1 MMRRSILILPVFV
14 LTACAHAGAGEALRS
29 RLEQHCFRCHGNG
42 KKVEGKVN
50 LVKAF
55 AAKPHGLASDLEL
68 IEKMIEK
75 LAAGEMPPED
85 EKQPSS

>member
-1 MMRRSILILPVFV
+1 MMRRSISILPVFV
-14 LTACAHAGAGEALRS
+14 LTVYAHTGAAETLRP

-55 AAKPHGLASDLEL
+55 AANRMAWQ
-68 IEKMIEK
+68 
-75 LAAGEMPPED
+75 AT
-85 EKQPSS
+85 SS